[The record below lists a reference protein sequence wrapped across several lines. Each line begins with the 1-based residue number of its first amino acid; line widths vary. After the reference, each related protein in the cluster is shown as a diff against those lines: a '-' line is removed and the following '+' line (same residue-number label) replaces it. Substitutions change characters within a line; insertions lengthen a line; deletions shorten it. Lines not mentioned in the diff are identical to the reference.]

1 MRTQKTWA
9 LLGSAAVIG
18 GTLVAAAPAQAAPS
32 AASHAAV
39 GTQQAAA
46 LKAGAK
52 QRKDVCFTGACGS
65 ATVTF
70 TGRTSA
76 SVSMSVRDTK
86 CDADGPKM
94 RIHASQ
100 WSYANQKS
108 YVWKGPWRKN
118 TWGCRKG
125 AQPWLN
131 KLFKGEEPL
140 AGMRVEIC
148 TKKKCHT
155 SAWMYNP
162 Y

>member
-18 GTLVAAAPAQAAPS
+18 GTLVAAVPAQAAPPAPS
-32 AASHAAV
+32 HTTVDAQAKAAASAR
-39 GTQQAAA
+39 
-46 LKAGAK
+46 K
-52 QRKDVCFTGACGS
+52 QRRDVCFTGACGS

-70 TGRTSA
+70 TGRKSA
-76 SVSMSVRDTK
+76 SVNMSVSDTK

-100 WSYANQKS
+100 FSYANQKP

-118 TWGCRKG
+118 TWGCGKG
-125 AQPWLN
+125 PQPWLN
-131 KLFKGEEPL
+131 KLFQSEEPL

-148 TKKKCHT
+148 TKKKCQV
-155 SAWMYNP
+155 SSWMYNP